1 MAKGFTEEDDALLA
15 ELGVEIETKKVAAR
29 TPREERILAGFEEI
43 QRFVDQNGRVPSHG
57 DDRDIFERIYATRL
71 DSLRE
76 LGEASDLLLG
86 LDHQGLLSAGE
97 TASET
102 DLDQLDDDA
111 LLAELGIEADVPA
124 ISELKHVR
132 SAAEKKAAEEIAG
145 REKCDDFDRYKPLF
159 EQIQKELDSGLR
171 ETRKFEIKAEIEP
184 GRFFIVGG
192 QKAYVAEMGEIEITD
207 HGRTDARL
215 RVIFDNGTQSKML
228 MRSLQR
234 ALNADGEAG
243 RRITEP
249 SAGPLFSNEAVD
261 GDEASGTIYV
271 LRSQSNHPLVAD
283 NRELIHKIGVTG
295 NDVQKRIAGAQLQT
309 TFLMAKVD
317 VVATYKLYNIN
328 RGKLEALLHRIFA
341 PAQVDIEINDRFGR
355 PIKPREWF
363 MVPLFVIEEAIQ
375 KIKDGT
381 ISGYVYN
388 PQKASLE
395 ASKPIS

>member
-1 MAKGFTEEDDALLA
+1 
-15 ELGVEIETKKVAAR
+15 
-29 TPREERILAGFEEI
+29 
-43 QRFVDQNGRVPSHG
+43 
-57 DDRDIFERIYATRL
+57 
-71 DSLRE
+71 
-76 LGEASDLLLG
+76 
-86 LDHQGLLSAGE
+86 
-97 TASET
+97 
-102 DLDQLDDDA
+102 
-111 LLAELGIEADVPA
+111 
-124 ISELKHVR
+124 
-132 SAAEKKAAEEIAG
+132 
-145 REKCDDFDRYKPLF
+145 
-159 EQIQKELDSGLR
+159 
-171 ETRKFEIKAEIEP
+171 
-184 GRFFIVGG
+184 
-192 QKAYVAEMGEIEITD
+192 
-207 HGRTDARL
+207 
-215 RVIFDNGTQSKML
+215 

-249 SAGPLFSNEAVD
+249 SAGPLFSDEAVD

-317 VVATYKLYNIN
+317 LVATYKLYNIN